1 MASFRFN
8 LEPVLNY
15 RHRLEEKAKEELA
28 GSLALYEQAK
38 RALERLEEELSANC
52 RPVDC
57 GKVNLEQ
64 LLLSERYQR
73 LLEQQLELQTARVA
87 AAEEAVAKCRSKLEK
102 KMQERKVVE
111 TLKDKKLAEFR
122 YQQDQEEQKLLDD
135 IATAQFIRNSLER

>member
-15 RHRLEEKAKEELA
+15 RQRLEEKAKEELA
-28 GSLALYEQAK
+28 GSLAQYEQARK
-38 RALERLEEELSANC
+38 ALESVEEELSANC

-57 GKVNLEQ
+57 GKVNLDQ
-64 LLLSERYQR
+64 LIMSEKYQR
-73 LLEQQLELQTARVA
+73 LLEEQLEMQTARVA
-87 AAEEAVAKCRSKLEK
+87 AAEEAVAKCRSKLEQ

-122 YQQDQEEQKLLDD
+122 YQQDLKEQKMLDD
-135 IATAQFIRNSLER
+135 IATAQFIRNSLDR